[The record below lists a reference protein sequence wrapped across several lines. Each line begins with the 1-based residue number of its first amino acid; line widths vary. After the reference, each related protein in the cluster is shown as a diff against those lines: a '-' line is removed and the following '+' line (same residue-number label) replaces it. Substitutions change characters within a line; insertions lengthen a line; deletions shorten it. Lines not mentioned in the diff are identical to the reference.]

1 MPYWLVRSQSPF
13 CATLIF
19 VAVFAVDAFAQQRI
33 GRVANGPSH
42 DIVRRN
48 IGDQPSHA
56 PLGVTVADYTFG
68 PGDIVSIVIDES
80 PELGGSFQVSND
92 GYIALPFVGQ
102 IKAAGLNGVQ
112 LTESVAANLKKSDLL
127 VDPIVNVGVEE
138 YHSRTVQVLGAV
150 ARPEEYPLQRPTR
163 LLDLLSRAGGLAP
176 NAGNIVTIFRQG
188 NGPLRNDSI
197 MTIDLSKLIR
207 GQDPVGNVD
216 VQGGDVVS
224 VSIAPIIYVLG
235 AVNRPGGFAF
245 SDPSSGIT
253 ALQAIALAEG
263 LKSIA
268 APKRCLLVR
277 ISPDGKE
284 HQRIRID
291 VASIL
296 SKKSTDPFLQPNDI
310 LYVPDSGPKKTLDAM
325 GRIAEGGAIGA
336 ATYGIGLRA
345 AQ

>member
-1 MPYWLVRSQSPF
+1 VV
-13 CATLIF
+13 F
-19 VAVFAVDAFAQQRI
+19 VAILTTESSAQKRI
-33 GRVANGPSH
+33 GSVANDFSYEAAH
-42 DIVRRN
+42 RDA
-48 IGDQPSHA
+48 GDQSSSHS

-68 PGDIVSIVIDES
+68 PGDIVSVVIDES
-80 PELGGSFQVSND
+80 PELSGSFEVSND
-92 GYIALPFVGQ
+92 GYVALPYVGQ
-102 IKAAGLNGVQ
+102 IKAAGLNGVE
-112 LTESVAANLKKSDLL
+112 LTQSVAASLTKKELL
-127 VDPIVNVGVEE
+127 LDPIVNVGIEE

-150 ARPEEYPLQRPTR
+150 ARPAEYPLQRPTR

-176 NAGNIVTIFRQG
+176 NAGNIVTISRQG
-188 NGPLRNDSI
+188 AVPSSNGPI
-197 MTIDLSKLIR
+197 VTIDLSKLVH
-207 GQDPVGNVD
+207 GQDPVGNVE
-216 VQGGDVVS
+216 VQAGDVVS

-245 SDPSSGIT
+245 SDPASGIT

-263 LKSIA
+263 LKSFA

-277 ISPDGKE
+277 TLPDGNE
-284 HQRIRID
+284 RQRIPID

-310 LYVPDSGPKKTLDAM
+310 LYIPDSGTKKTLAVM